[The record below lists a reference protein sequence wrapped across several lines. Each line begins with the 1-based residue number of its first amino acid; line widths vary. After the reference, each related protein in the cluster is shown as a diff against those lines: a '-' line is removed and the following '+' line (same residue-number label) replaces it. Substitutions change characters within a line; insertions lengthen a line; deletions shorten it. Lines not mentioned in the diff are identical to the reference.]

1 MLRRIIAFVVA
12 VAVLVIL
19 GSITQSLVVQH
30 AWSVAAGHADGGA
43 PVGIPYADRM
53 AWIAHDFAGIFVS
66 YGGVTAG
73 TLLVALLVAGWLV
86 RLTGHR
92 VVLYGVASAM
102 GIFTLFMLLRRL
114 LGTVGIFGVRGAIG
128 LSSQMAIALVAGLL
142 FAYLTRQRTV

>member
-30 AWSVAAGHADGGA
+30 AWAVAAGHADGGA

-66 YGGVTAG
+66 YGGVMAG
-73 TLLVALLVAGWLV
+73 TLLVALLVAAWLA
-86 RLTGHR
+86 RFTGHR
-92 VVLYGVASAM
+92 VVVYGVASAW
-102 GIFTLFMLLRRL
+102 GYSRCSCCCE
-114 LGTVGIFGVRGAIG
+114 GCWV
-128 LSSQMAIALVAGLL
+128 LS
-142 FAYLTRQRTV
+142 AYLVCAGRSACHRKWR